1 MGIGP
6 YPRLFGARPG
16 LRHVNDMNYETKI
29 RSGLQPAIDPVM
41 GDGDF
46 GSTGGGQRRLV
57 IVAVLIAVALG
68 FGWYFMHKS
77 PAPTDAASASNS
89 QAQSVSVITPGR
101 TNVTG
106 SITAS
111 GTIAARREMP
121 VGIAGEGGR
130 VISVLVDAGD
140 WVRAGQVLAVVDRSV
155 QAQQIAGQA
164 ANIEVQRANAR
175 IAQANLDR
183 ALKLVERGFISK
195 ADVDRLTAT
204 RDAAVAQVSVASAEL
219 GQLRASS
226 ARLNIV
232 APAAGLVLT
241 RGVEPGQI
249 VSPGSGVLFRIA
261 KDGQFEMQA
270 RLAENDLARL
280 AVGQSAEVTPVGTD
294 KPYIGQIWQL
304 SPTIDA
310 QTREGIAR
318 IALAYDRALRPGG
331 FASAQIRSGSVTAP
345 MLPESAILSDQQG
358 PFVYVV
364 DQGNK
369 VSRRS
374 VKTGDVTAQG
384 IVVTDGIAGNERIV
398 LRAGGFLNP
407 GDVVRPVTANAAA
420 PAARPGS

>member
-1 MGIGP
+1 
-6 YPRLFGARPG
+6 
-16 LRHVNDMNYETKI
+16 MNYEATI
-29 RSGLQPAIDPVM
+29 RSGLQPAIEPAI
-41 GDGDF
+41 GDGDH
-46 GSTGGGQRRLV
+46 GSGSGGRRRMG
-57 IVAVLIAVALG
+57 IVAVVVALALG
-68 FGWYFMHKS
+68 LGWYMMHKA
-77 PAPTDAASASNS
+77 PAATDAAAARNA
-89 QAQSVSVITPGR
+89 QAQSVSVVTPGV
-101 TNVTG
+101 TSVTG
-106 SITAS
+106 TITSS

-130 VISVLVDAGD
+130 VVSVLVDAGD

-164 ANIEVQRANAR
+164 ASIEVQRANAR

-204 RDAAVAQVSVASAEL
+204 RDAAVAQVRVASAEL

-280 AVGQSAEVTPVGTD
+280 AVGQSAEVTPVGTS
-294 KPYIGQIWQL
+294 KPFMGQIWQL

-345 MLPESAILSDQQG
+345 ILPESAILSDQQG

-364 DQGNK
+364 DKGNK
-369 VSRRS
+369 VIRRT
-374 VKTGDVTAQG
+374 VKTGDVTPRG
-384 IVVTDGIAGNERIV
+384 IVVAEGLSGNERVV

-407 GDVVRPVTANAAA
+407 GDVVRPVTSSTPA
-420 PAARPGS
+420 PTARPGA